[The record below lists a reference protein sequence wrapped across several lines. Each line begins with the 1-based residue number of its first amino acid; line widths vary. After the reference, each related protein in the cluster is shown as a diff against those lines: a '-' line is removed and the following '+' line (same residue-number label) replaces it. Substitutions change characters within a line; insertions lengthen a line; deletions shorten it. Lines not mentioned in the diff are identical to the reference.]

1 MYNILSSNF
10 EPMYTAMTKSYD
22 FTCAELQWDKDVR
35 QKLRDE
41 RRPANSYNLIRTI
54 LNVIF
59 SVANEN
65 KRKGTAK
72 PRTGGD
78 IQLAKTITQVLDY
91 FLYQAKFSRQ
101 QKRVM
106 MDAVVAKY
114 GVYGLNWDYK
124 NDPEGTLEIFSC
136 DPREFMFE
144 PNFADPLWSNASYL
158 MRKYSLTLEEILN
171 QFALNDE
178 EMQNEILAEAKQFFA
193 QDTGKTDKW
202 VSKKLKALFSAVYE
216 TATGFSSSD
225 NQFKNFLQWWNP
237 STGKFDI
244 LEFHEQRTE
253 RRLLVPSNDG
263 KNLVDI
269 TDPYIGVL
277 KTNKKDFDGIRFNDN
292 EAVDLVKQNYSLIN
306 EPRIDLQNRRFLT
319 ATVPSFRLKLNE
331 QAYPFDSKY
340 YIYIPQYCYDLH
352 ADPLKAQSVMD
363 DLLDPQAHFN
373 KAQSLKLELLGRYA
387 NKGWIMDENAISGLE
402 EDWSSQ
408 RIAPYRRVR
417 AGYINM
423 IKPEEGQTISP
434 DLIRDPLE
442 TQSLMKVI
450 SNADDEVR
458 GVGNAEVK
466 SGKHF
471 IAKERQQSKSF
482 SYIFDNR
489 DATQAAVLE
498 MSLNFIQHFVKSQ
511 RVFRITQDVKE
522 PYDLVA
528 NQSQYSRDQNTGNI
542 VEQVVNDLDAAKYD
556 VELSD
561 APYSSSVQEER
572 YGKLSDAFNAALS
585 VSKEKADAMLPII
598 IEEGMPE
605 VSDKIL
611 EAWNKIGQPSE
622 QQAQLSQ
629 MMQQLQMILAKLG
642 VEEKKEEVTSKKLQ
656 NLETMQRVK
665 RNAKQ
670 NVLGNLSSGV
680 NQQRS
685 YAASSN

>member
-1 MYNILSSNF
+1 
-10 EPMYTAMTKSYD
+10 
-22 FTCAELQWDKDVR
+22 
-35 QKLRDE
+35 
-41 RRPANSYNLIRTI
+41 
-54 LNVIF
+54 
-59 SVANEN
+59 
-65 KRKGTAK
+65 
-72 PRTGGD
+72 
-78 IQLAKTITQVLDY
+78 
-91 FLYQAKFSRQ
+91 
-101 QKRVM
+101 
-106 MDAVVAKY
+106 
-114 GVYGLNWDYK
+114 
-124 NDPEGTLEIFSC
+124 
-136 DPREFMFE
+136 
-144 PNFADPLWSNASYL
+144 
-158 MRKYSLTLEEILN
+158 
-171 QFALNDE
+171 
-178 EMQNEILAEAKQFFA
+178 
-193 QDTGKTDKW
+193 
-202 VSKKLKALFSAVYE
+202 
-216 TATGFSSSD
+216 
-225 NQFKNFLQWWNP
+225 
-237 STGKFDI
+237 
-244 LEFHEQRTE
+244 
-253 RRLLVPSNDG
+253 
-263 KNLVDI
+263 
-269 TDPYIGVL
+269 
-277 KTNKKDFDGIRFNDN
+277 
-292 EAVDLVKQNYSLIN
+292 
-306 EPRIDLQNRRFLT
+306 
-319 ATVPSFRLKLNE
+319 
-331 QAYPFDSKY
+331 
-340 YIYIPQYCYDLH
+340 
-352 ADPLKAQSVMD
+352 MD

-423 IKPEEGQTISP
+423 VKPEENQTISP

-458 GVGNAEVK
+458 GVGNAEVR

-665 RNAKQ
+665 QNAKQ